1 LTEACAGPVFKG
13 PRGLK
18 GDLMLKVY
26 LAVWCPHCRM
36 TETFLRQNGIEY
48 LAVDI
53 EKASEDVVKQVV
65 AVNGGED
72 WVVPTLEYR
81 GKWRPGKEFDAA
93 GLKSDLIEIGVMK

>member
-1 LTEACAGPVFKG
+1 
-13 PRGLK
+13 
-18 GDLMLKVY
+18 MLKVY

-36 TETFLRQNGIEY
+36 TETFLRENGIEY

-53 EKASEDVVKQVV
+53 EKAPKDVVEAVV

-81 GKWRPGKEFDAA
+81 GKWRRGKAFDAA
-93 GLKSDLIEIGVMK
+93 GLKSDLIEMGVIR